1 VFCSVY
7 LLASFRWQ
15 GMETES
21 PTRALALELR
31 HGLIED
37 FRSIRN
43 RIPKIKGN
51 SNGASAG
58 DGHSTS

>member
-1 VFCSVY
+1 
-7 LLASFRWQ
+7 
-15 GMETES
+15 METES